1 MQRWRSQL
9 AAGIVL
15 ALLLTPHA
23 VATAAEDISGLIAEL
38 SQAWQQGRSKDF
50 ADRFDEARQLAPR
63 TTGSTKP
70 MGIFSPRIAGTW
82 RP

>member
-23 VATAAEDISGLIAEL
+23 VATAAEDLSGLIAEL
-38 SQAWQQGRSKDF
+38 SQAWQQG
-50 ADRFDEARQLAPR
+50 
-63 TTGSTKP
+63 
-70 MGIFSPRIAGTW
+70 
-82 RP
+82 